1 VTGAQAQ
8 SQPVV
13 SLDSVWTD
21 TVKQGD
27 MKLEVRGL
35 GRLTSD
41 HTAALKVAETLLQ
54 DVRQGEPAVI
64 AFRNRKE
71 TVRGKVAVLHPEVAN
86 GTVTV
91 DVAIDDALPPGINL
105 QDPVDGT
112 ITVGELTNVINVG
125 RPVFGQSN
133 SRVMLFKLEP
143 DAHSA
148 KKVPVQLGASSV
160 NRIEIK
166 SGLQPGDKVI
176 ISDMSQYDAVAAI
189 VLR

>member
-1 VTGAQAQ
+1 MEVAFPELPRRPSPHFTG
-8 SQPVV
+8 V
-13 SLDSVWTD
+13 
-21 TVKQGD
+21 
-27 MKLEVRGL
+27 
-35 GRLTSD
+35 TSD
-41 HTAALKVAETLLQ
+41 RISPT
-54 DVRQGEPAVI
+54 R
-64 AFRNRKE
+64 
-71 TVRGKVAVLHPEVAN
+71 
-86 GTVTV
+86 
-91 DVAIDDALPPGINL
+91 
-105 QDPVDGT
+105 DPVDGT

-143 DAHSA
+143 EAHSA

-176 ISDMSQYDAVAAI
+176 ISDMSRYDGVAAI